1 MDNVLIM
8 VKVVLVNVEKNI
20 MENIVKKNIVLI
32 IARVMENVQKV
43 NILVSVKKAILV
55 LIAKEIVQIDAVIK
69 AIVKMTNVYAFQ
81 DISEKNVKLNDNL
94 KIVI

>member
-32 IARVMENVQKV
+32 IARVMENV
-43 NILVSVKKAILV
+43 
-55 LIAKEIVQIDAVIK
+55 
-69 AIVKMTNVYAFQ
+69 
-81 DISEKNVKLNDNL
+81 
-94 KIVI
+94 